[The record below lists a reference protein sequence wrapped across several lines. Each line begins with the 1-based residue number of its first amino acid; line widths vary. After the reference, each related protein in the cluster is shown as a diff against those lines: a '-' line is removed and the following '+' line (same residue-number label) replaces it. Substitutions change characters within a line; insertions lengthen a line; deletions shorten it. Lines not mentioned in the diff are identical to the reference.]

1 MSLLC
6 TSLLLSGIN
15 GVLHDC
21 FLVAGVYVRL
31 MKINSVCI
39 AAVLFSILNHSLFCS
54 LLFQCFVSFFHLQ
67 SFLSCLF

>member
-6 TSLLLSGIN
+6 TSLLLSGID

-39 AAVLFSILNHSLFCS
+39 AAVLFSILNHSLFEPRHAKT
-54 LLFQCFVSFFHLQ
+54 V
-67 SFLSCLF
+67 FLHMRKQRRRSASR